1 MPMNKHLHVQ
11 VNVKVNRIIR
21 ISRSSI
27 TLLRIFTASL
37 SMLALVDIHTD
48 LVIDLPANASTHSY
62 TTINTKMNVY
72 ITSSNLMVLR
82 VLNVT

>member
-1 MPMNKHLHVQ
+1 MNVL
-11 VNVKVNRIIR
+11 NL
-21 ISRSSI
+21 I
-27 TLLRIFTASL
+27 TFMFVLTSVHIQLVIMVRTISL